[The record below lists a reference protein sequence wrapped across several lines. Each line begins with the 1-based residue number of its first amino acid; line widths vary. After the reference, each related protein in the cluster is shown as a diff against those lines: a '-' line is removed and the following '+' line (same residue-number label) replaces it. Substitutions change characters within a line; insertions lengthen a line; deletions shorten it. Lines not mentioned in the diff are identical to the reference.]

1 MTNPS
6 GASAPNGPTR
16 PSELVWT
23 RSEKK
28 IARTAFDAALKREL
42 EEVVQEAKQRAGRI
56 KEPAELWDMEIYLTK
71 RRKEINSKYD
81 SRGSRLAH
89 VLGKLLYE
97 GRMGEEQLRGLSQE
111 KIDAI
116 RSHKEFLA
124 EVEAAEAGS

>member
-6 GASAPNGPTR
+6 RPAAPNGRTR

-28 IARTAFDAALKREL
+28 IARKVFDAALRREL
-42 EEVVQEAKQRAGRI
+42 EEVVQEAKQRAGQI
-56 KEPAELWDMEIYLTK
+56 KEPSEMWDLEDYLTR

-81 SRGSRLAH
+81 SRGSRLTH

-97 GRMGEEQLRGLSQE
+97 GRLEEEQLRGLSQH
-111 KIDAI
+111 KLDAI
-116 RSHKEFLA
+116 RSYKEFLA
-124 EVEAAEAGS
+124 EVEATEPGT

>member
-6 GASAPNGPTR
+6 RPAAPNGRTR

-28 IARTAFDAALKREL
+28 IARKVFDAALRREL
-42 EEVVQEAKQRAGRI
+42 EEVVQEAKQRAGQI
-56 KEPAELWDMEIYLTK
+56 KEPSELWDLEHYLTQ

-81 SRGSRLAH
+81 SRGSRLTH

-97 GRMGEEQLRGLSQE
+97 GRLEEEQLRGLSQH
-111 KIDAI
+111 KLDAI
-116 RSHKEFLA
+116 RSYKEFLA
-124 EVEAAEAGS
+124 EVEATEPGT